1 MAFVNGLLQE
11 DALGFW
17 GNQIF
22 TVGLLVHCRVQDDFF
37 FFFFFFYKSFPCL
50 QGIQYALYWS
60 ALRTVL
66 TAKILIVTFIF
77 D

>member
-37 FFFFFFYKSFPCL
+37 FFFFFLQILPLFTGNSICPLLVSTPNSSDSKNINSHFYF
-50 QGIQYALYWS
+50 
-60 ALRTVL
+60 
-66 TAKILIVTFIF
+66 
-77 D
+77 